1 MSKIL
6 NKTEILNVND
16 IVVEEVQIPEW
27 GKDATVYVKGMTGA
41 ERDKF
46 ESSLVVLRG
55 KSQTLNMA
63 NIRAKLA
70 SLTIC
75 DKDGKRLFTEADVQE
90 LSQKSASAL
99 QRVFV
104 VAQKLSR
111 IGDED
116 IEELAEGL
124 KADPFDGSPSA

>member
-6 NKTEILNVND
+6 NRTEILNVND
-16 IVVEEVQIPEW
+16 IVIEEVHVPEW
-27 GKDATVYVKGMTGA
+27 GEDAVVYVKGMTGA

-75 DKDGKRLFTEADVQE
+75 DENGKRLFNEQDVQV

-124 KADPFDGSPSA
+124 KADPFDGSPTA

>member
-6 NKTEILNVND
+6 NRTEILNVND
-16 IVVEEVQIPEW
+16 IVIEEVHVPEW
-27 GKDATVYVKGMTGA
+27 GEDAIVYVKGMTGA

-75 DKDGKRLFTEADVQE
+75 DENGKRLFSEQDVQV

>member
-1 MSKIL
+1 MGALTRENIL
-6 NKTEILNVND
+6 
-16 IVVEEVQIPEW
+16 EVQDIQTELVNVPEW
-27 GKDATVYVKGMTGA
+27 GKESFVYVKGLTGA

-46 ESSLVVLRG
+46 ESSLMVLRG

-75 DKDGKRLFTEADVQE
+75 DEDGKRLFTETDVQA

>member
-6 NKTEILNVND
+6 NRTEILNVND
-16 IVVEEVQIPEW
+16 IVIEEVHVPEW
-27 GKDATVYVKGMTGA
+27 GEDAIVCVKGMTGA

-55 KSQTLNMA
+55 KSQTFNMA

-75 DKDGKRLFTEADVQE
+75 DENGKRLFSEQDVQV

-124 KADPFDGSPSA
+124 KADPFDGSPTA